1 MIYWRSCESSAFRAA
16 ALFLC
21 PFSSTP
27 PCRKI
32 KGFPD
37 VQQDGAQ
44 LRQGSVRRTCTHYR
58 FALANARSN
67 PALGKAN
74 GAFCGR
80 PLGPTGKMWSESPFA
95 TEWLPGSQPSP
106 QCSAFERRGLPGKRW
121 VSRARFSFPVGLE

>member
-37 VQQDGAQ
+37 VQQDGPLQRFVQKWAIW
-44 LRQGSVRRTCTHYR
+44 LVTGSVV
-58 FALANARSN
+58 
-67 PALGKAN
+67 
-74 GAFCGR
+74 
-80 PLGPTGKMWSESPFA
+80 
-95 TEWLPGSQPSP
+95 LP
-106 QCSAFERRGLPGKRW
+106 
-121 VSRARFSFPVGLE
+121 ARFLMG

>member
-80 PLGPTGKMWSESPFA
+80 PWGASRKMWSESTLAPNGPRYNK
-95 TEWLPGSQPSP
+95 TRKIPV
-106 QCSAFERRGLPGKRW
+106 KRHVDHW
-121 VSRARFSFPVGLE
+121 NAG